1 MSVRDAVRSRLS
13 RLPAGTVVTGA
24 DVAPGKAR
32 EQDLSRFRAAL
43 AYLKQRGFLKHEGG
57 GRYRLIAP
65 IERARKRAGSAPIAG
80 RPVERTPES
89 SRPARNFQ
97 PGARASR
104 I

>member
-32 EQDLSRFRAAL
+32 EQELNRFRAAL
-43 AYLKQRGFLKHEGG
+43 AYLKQRGFLEHEGG

-65 IERARKRAGSAPIAG
+65 IERARKR
-80 RPVERTPES
+80 R
-89 SRPARNFQ
+89 
-97 PGARASR
+97 R
-104 I
+104 ICPHCGGVL